1 MAWVWTTIALFAAA
15 AAASLFLQVHSAVKK
30 KKKLAPGPRALP
42 ILGHLHLLGKNP
54 HRDLSKLA
62 KLHGPIMRL
71 RFGFIEHVV
80 VSSPPAAHLFLNTH
94 DLLFAGRPPHQA
106 SNHINYGQINLTFG
120 QYGPYWRAIRKICTL
135 ELLSSHKIKSFQS
148 VRTEEMCLLVQSLK
162 SAAAEVDLSARVA
175 ALAADMS
182 CRTVF
187 GKKYEFKDIDERGLK
202 VAVKETME
210 LFARPNLA
218 DFFPPYLGWL
228 DLQGFTRRLKATAGV
243 FDTFLERILD
253 DHEQLKGESGDEKR
267 TKDFVDIFL
276 SISKSGETDF
286 HFSRQHVKSILLDM
300 FVTSMDTSAT
310 VIEWTV
316 CEIIKHPQVMKKVQ
330 QELESKVGL
339 DRMVDESDLENLKYL
354 EMVIKESLRLH
365 PVAPLLLPH
374 EAREDCVVDGFHIP
388 KGARIMVN
396 VWAIGRDPNVW
407 PDPEKFIPERF
418 EGLNID
424 YKGQHYELIPFGSG
438 RRMCPGLQLGI
449 TVVRLVVAQLVH
461 CFDWELSKSMSPAEE
476 LDMTEEFGLVL
487 TRASHLMVVP
497 KYRLCI

>member
-15 AAASLFLQVHSAVKK
+15 AAALLLHLHSSVKK
-30 KKKLAPGPRALP
+30 KKKVAPGPRALP

-54 HRDLSKLA
+54 HHDLSKLA

-135 ELLSSHKIKSFQS
+135 ELLSSHKIRSFQS
-148 VRTEEMCLLVQSLK
+148 VRTEEMCLLVESLK
-162 SAAAEVDLSARVA
+162 SAAETDLSARVA
-175 ALAADMS
+175 AMAADMS

-187 GKKYEFKDIDERGLK
+187 GKKYEFKDVDERGLK

-218 DFFPPYLGWL
+218 DYFPPYLGWV
-228 DLQGFTRRLKATAGV
+228 DLQGFRRRLKATAEL
-243 FDTFLERILD
+243 FDTFLERIVD
-253 DHEQLKGESGDEKR
+253 DHEQRDEKR
-267 TKDFVDIFL
+267 DFVDILL

-286 HFSRQHVKSILLDM
+286 PFSRQHVKSILLDM
-300 FVTSMDTSAT
+300 FITSMDTSAT
-310 VIEWTV
+310 VIDWTI
-316 CEIIKHPQVMKKVQ
+316 CEIIKHPQVLKKVQ
-330 QELESKVGL
+330 QELESNVGL
-339 DRMVDESDLENLKYL
+339 DRMVDESDLEKLKYL

-374 EAREDCVVDGFHIP
+374 EAREDCVVDGFDIP
-388 KGARIMVN
+388 KGARIIVN
-396 VWAIGRDPNVW
+396 VWAIGHDPNVW
-407 PDPEKFIPERF
+407 ADPEKFIPERF

-449 TVVRLVVAQLVH
+449 TTVKLVIAQLVH
-461 CFDWELSKSMSPAEE
+461 CFDWELPKSMSPEE
-476 LDMTEEFGLVL
+476 IDMTEEFGLVA
-487 TRASHLMVVP
+487 TRANHLMVVP